1 MQAYQIKRLSLCS
14 DTTCRHAP
22 KEANDECIVFH
33 ENGQRHD
40 CFRLFNF
47 LSQSPK
53 IVQTASSVSPAN
65 GAGSATKS
73 SVRRAAMVRRKHR
86 LNF

>member
-14 DTTCRHAP
+14 DNTCEHAP
-22 KEANDECIVFH
+22 KETNDECIVFH
-33 ENGQRHD
+33 ENGQRHN

-53 IVQTASSVSPAN
+53 IVQTASSVSPAEM
-65 GAGSATKS
+65 AP
-73 SVRRAAMVRRKHR
+73 VVQ
-86 LNF
+86 LNPPYDELPWYGESTA